1 VSLSKGVENR
11 MTTQQ
16 FQPPSLIGATNATVN
31 TNGMNPFLD
40 RFTAARAAGPIM
52 AYEYK
57 SMKPR
62 KQLKEIVKVLKPEK
76 KTFLKIP
83 YSFKY
88 NIKDRCVIC
97 GTQKVWTSNDTRR
110 PPLPLHK
117 VRRGYPMRGTYCEK
131 HGAIHM
137 QYEMLEQQILAEEHG
152 LSFSA
157 YMPSARSLN
166 PVNLVKSGPLTT
178 LKQEDINSLSSLGW
192 NISPPRNET
201 ASPEEQLY
209 ALMIEQSAMSERVKS
224 LLTSGVEVPVEPMES
239 EA

>member
-1 VSLSKGVENR
+1 MTMQFNPQSFIDARTTTVE
-11 MTTQQ
+11 Q
-16 FQPPSLIGATNATVN
+16 NA
-31 TNGMNPFLD
+31 FLPRD
-40 RFTAARAAGPIM
+40 KLARAPG
-52 AYEYK
+52 
-57 SMKPR
+57 SVMKYDFKAVKPK
-62 KQLKEIVKVLKPEK
+62 KQIKEIIKVLMPEK
-76 KTFLKIP
+76 KRFL
-83 YSFKY
+83 FMKY
-88 NIKDRCVIC
+88 GHLFNIKDRCVVC
-97 GTQKVWTSNDTRR
+97 GSHKVWEVSDPYR
-110 PPLPLHK
+110 PGIPLHK
-117 VRRGYPMRGTYCEK
+117 VRKGYPMKGTYCENHATMYK
-131 HGAIHM
+131 

-192 NISPPRNET
+192 SISPPRNEM

-224 LLTSGVEVPVEPMES
+224 LLTKGVEVPVEPMES